1 MLGYV
6 TMERGELKVREMD
19 VYQGYY
25 CGICKSIGRRYG
37 QIPRLSLSY
46 DAVFLALVL
55 GSLESDEKENLE
67 PEHCIAHPVMK
78 KPVIR
83 NCAAINYAADVM
95 LILAYHKF
103 DDDRRDERKLTGYA
117 GCAALSHAYGKL
129 KKKYPEMCRGVREA
143 LERLGEAESRHSGSL
158 DETAD
163 AFADIM
169 ELIFTG
175 YTSDPLNKRVLS
187 ELSRALGRW
196 IYVIDALDDY
206 EKDKEADTYN
216 PFIYRKNSI
225 AGAGDILYNYL
236 ADAVNAVDLLDIRR
250 NREIIENIVLLGLRR
265 RTEEVLEERNL
276 SIDEQSI

>member
-6 TMERGELKVREMD
+6 TIERGELKVRELD

-25 CGICKSIGRRYG
+25 CGICKSIGKRYG
-37 QIPRLSLSY
+37 QIPRFSLSY
-46 DAVFLALVL
+46 DAAFLAIVL
-55 GSLESDEKENLE
+55 ASLESGEKESLE
-67 PEHCIAHPVMK
+67 PEHCIAHPLMK
-78 KPVIR
+78 KPAIHGS
-83 NCAAINYAADVM
+83 AAIDYAADVM

-103 DDDRRDERKLTGYA
+103 DDDRRDEKKFSGYA
-117 GCAALSHAYGKL
+117 GCAALSSAYRKL
-129 KKKYPEMCRGVREA
+129 RKNYRQMCDGVHEA
-143 LERLGEAESRHSGSL
+143 LKRLGEAESRHSGSL
-158 DETAD
+158 DETAG

-175 YTSDPLNKRVLS
+175 YDVDPLNKRVLS

-206 EKDKEADTYN
+206 EKDKSSNTYN

-250 NREIIENIVLLGLRR
+250 NRGIIENIVLLGLRR
-265 RTEEVLEERNL
+265 RTDKVLEERNL
-276 SIDEQSI
+276 SINEQSI